1 MSVLRET
8 LEKMQDYPL
17 VLIEKI
23 EILPVPEVIDYWSE
37 EAAKRQMDRPTIIS
51 AGGPDAPLALEGIN
65 RTPEVA
71 FAFES
76 QAVQTYLQN
85 LKGYEGLEVNPDELA
100 PHLEADG
107 YFKWAH
113 RIPGT
118 QMYMSLSE
126 AEPEKG
132 TGICQLVFHGKGPNF
147 GSAGGPTLRPFGPVA
162 AIHYEGRLV
171 GREAGG

>member
-1 MSVLRET
+1 MVRGSGQEADGSSD
-8 LEKMQDYPL
+8 DYQC
-17 VLIEKI
+17 
-23 EILPVPEVIDYWSE
+23 
-37 EAAKRQMDRPTIIS
+37 R
-51 AGGPDAPLALEGIN
+51 GPDAPLALEGIN

-118 QMYMSLSE
+118 QMYMSLSR
-126 AEPEKG
+126 
-132 TGICQLVFHGKGPNF
+132 
-147 GSAGGPTLRPFGPVA
+147 GGA
-162 AIHYEGRLV
+162 
-171 GREAGG
+171 